1 MVFHSLLVDR
11 SCESCASGHMRTTV
25 EDEGSSSATIVSGLE
40 PLDEEARAAYGA
52 LADREIAELVERD
65 PSYFIPRL
73 RALGLKWPR

>member
-1 MVFHSLLVDR
+1 MVFHSRAVDHLV
-11 SCESCASGHMRTTV
+11 ESCVSERMRPTV
-25 EDEGSSSATIVSGLE
+25 EDEGSSSAIIVSGLVQ
-40 PLDEEARAAYGA
+40 LDEEARAAYDA